1 MTKYAVSGGEEVS
14 KSVNWIKIMLANPLE
29 RLKRHEKLEKLE
41 KVGVG
46 RGLEE
51 CLL

>member
-1 MTKYAVSGGEEVS
+1 MS
-14 KSVNWIKIMLANPLE
+14 KSVNWIKIKFE

-41 KVGVG
+41 KVGRG

>member
-1 MTKYAVSGGEEVS
+1 MS
-14 KSVNWIKIMLANPLE
+14 KSVNWIKIKFE
-29 RLKRHEKLEKLE
+29 GLKRHEKLEKLE

>member
-1 MTKYAVSGGEEVS
+1 MS
-14 KSVNWIKIMLANPLE
+14 KSVNWIKIKFE
-29 RLKRHEKLEKLE
+29 WLKRHEKLKKHE

>member
-1 MTKYAVSGGEEVS
+1 MS
-14 KSVNWIKIMLANPLE
+14 KSVNWIKIKFE
-29 RLKRHEKLEKLE
+29 RLKSHEKLEKLE
-41 KVGVG
+41 KIDAG

>member
-1 MTKYAVSGGEEVS
+1 MS

-51 CLL
+51 FLL

>member
-1 MTKYAVSGGEEVS
+1 MS
-14 KSVNWIKIMLANPLE
+14 KSVNWIEIKLVTPLE

>member
-1 MTKYAVSGGEEVS
+1 MS
-14 KSVNWIKIMLANPLE
+14 KSVNWIKIKFE
-29 RLKRHEKLEKLE
+29 RLKSHGKLEKLE